1 MYDFSHAALRALSA
15 AAVCLLAALPSG
27 AFAQNAANDR
37 ITSNGSFTDK
47 AGDKHRWQIND
58 AHALL
63 WEGAAYLPVG
73 GAFSPRSLDS
83 DTDAAW
89 TEDKKAFDL
98 LKAHDLHD
106 VIIWPAK
113 SLPDVSPAALQRLM
127 DYLDANNFHYGL
139 AFGPG
144 MTTPLTGTV
153 VRPAT
158 YRYDSRDSL
167 TAQWTVPNADA
178 ALYVLVDLSD
188 KENRILRGG
197 GVFIKAPEVSIP
209 IELANGSGH
218 AVALLY
224 PHKTLTPNGN
234 GSLPDVWA
242 GYDNWRDRLLA
253 FLGKV
258 KFGPN
263 FRFFLDPLARQI
275 GTAGECDYLIPDSTA
290 FLTEFEA
297 YLSRRY
303 PHVAEIKT
311 NWGLVE
317 GDFKTHREMAR
328 LVPLWANDRG
338 APYFVDPSTGKM
350 LRIVDARQSHWW
362 EDFLQFRRE
371 TLLYAMNSMANL
383 LKRESADVPVVYT
396 WTQTDPMFL
405 NNTRDG
411 GFDGLAVMT
420 PPDDATLTGRILGPA
435 YSEAE
440 QASRTM
446 WCLAA
451 QIGAGANSNSRPIAA
466 TVRTAANE
474 PGSVKLP
481 YPSRNA
487 LFYDLDQIRR
497 VGYKGFFADGLQSE
511 AAKPGAAD
519 WIAAPE
525 SLDWL
530 RDYAGRIAGEN
541 SAAKYA
547 PKVLFYPQMAPGPA
561 RTGFIPGMNGTLW
574 LNAFEQGET
583 IDLWPSYRGYITKE
597 NNQDKETVLM
607 SLQGARYTHII
618 VANPKSV
625 LAHMADGTPVPLKW
639 GKNSVSLT
647 LDERPV
653 VFETSGQ
660 KIFPMEAA
668 EDTFL
673 QLGALYQ
680 SGVAQKIPS
689 IEQERAALSR
699 TRFALHQQDFETAYN
714 YSRTALDEL
723 TFLAAP
729 YIWLEGELPYREFNT
744 FNEVAGNVEA
754 SNKQY
759 LRLSTPNAPGRFGY
773 GARYVF
779 DVANDGR
786 YDIWLAGT
794 VPGPGTSPIKWR
806 VNTEPEQDPASLVPK
821 GPLYLNE
828 RFGWI
833 HLGFAQ
839 MKRGPQQSLTI
850 YVTDRAQNPPEYIFS
865 IDSIL
870 LTQGSFAPNGTV
882 RPLPVDAA
890 AIREFSKIAKKNK
903 QFGF

>member
-1 MYDFSHAALRALSA
+1 MHDFTHATLRAMRVT
-15 AAVCLLAALPSG
+15 AVCLLNVLPLTAG
-27 AFAQNAANDR
+27 AQNSK
-37 ITSNGSFTDK
+37 ITSLGAFTDK
-47 AGDKHRWQIND
+47 AGVKHRWQIND

-73 GAFSPRSLDS
+73 GTFSPRSLDS
-83 DTDAAW
+83 DSDAAW
-89 TEDKKAFDL
+89 ADDKKALEL
-98 LKAHDLHD
+98 LAARDIRD
-106 VIIWPAK
+106 VIVWPARP
-113 SLPDVSPAALQRLM
+113 LPDVSPAALQRVM
-127 DYLDANNFHYGL
+127 DYLDANSFHYGL
-139 AFGPG
+139 ACGPG
-144 MTTPLTGTV
+144 MTAPLTGTV

-178 ALYVLVDLSD
+178 ALYVLIDLSA
-188 KENRILRGG
+188 KENKILRGG
-197 GVFIKAPEVSIP
+197 GVFIKDPQVSIP
-209 IELANGSGH
+209 MELTGGSSH

-224 PHKTLTPNGN
+224 PHKTLTPAGN

-242 GYDNWRDRLLA
+242 GFDGWRDRLLT

-258 KFGPN
+258 KFSPN

-275 GTAGECDYLIPDSTA
+275 GTSGECDYLIPDSTA

-303 PHVAEIKT
+303 PSAAEMKT
-311 NWGLVE
+311 NWGLAE

-338 APYFVDPSTGKM
+338 APYFVDPASGKM
-350 LRIVDARQSHWW
+350 FRIGDARQSHWW

-371 TLLYAMNSMANL
+371 TLLYAMNAMANL

-440 QASRTM
+440 QASRTI
-446 WCLAA
+446 WCVAA
-451 QIGAGANSNSRPIAA
+451 QVGAGANSNSRPIASQ
-466 TVRTAANE
+466 TKTTANSA
-474 PGSVKLP
+474 GVSKSP

-497 VGYKGFFADGLQSE
+497 VGYKGFFADGLQAE
-511 AAKPGAAD
+511 AGRPNAAD
-519 WIAAPE
+519 WTAAPE

-530 RDYAGRIAGEN
+530 REYGTRVAGE
-541 SAAKYA
+541 SAAATYA
-547 PKVLFYPQMAPGPA
+547 PRILLYPQMAPGPA
-561 RTGFIPGMNGTLW
+561 RTGFIPGVNGTLW
-574 LNAFEQGET
+574 LNAFVPGDAV
-583 IDLWPSYRGYITKE
+583 DLWPSFRGYTIKE
-597 NNQDKETVLM
+597 NNQDRELVLT
-607 SLQGARYTHII
+607 SLQGARRTHLF
-618 VANPKSV
+618 VGNPKAV
-625 LAHMADGTPVPLKW
+625 TAHLPDGTPVPLKW
-639 GKNSVSLT
+639 GKNSVELM

-653 VFETSGQ
+653 VFELNGQ
-660 KIFPMEAA
+660 HLFPMEAA
-668 EDTFL
+668 EDTVL
-673 QLGALYQ
+673 QLSALYQ
-680 SGVAQKIPS
+680 SGLSEKVPS
-689 IEQERAALSR
+689 VEQERASLERAQ
-699 TRFALHQQDFETAYN
+699 FALKQQDYETAYN

-759 LRLSTPNAPGRFGY
+759 LRLSTPNPPGRFGY
-773 GARYVF
+773 GVRYVF
-779 DVANDGR
+779 DVPNDGR
-786 YDIWLAGT
+786 YDLWLAGT

-806 VNTEPEQDPASLVPK
+806 VNTDPEQDSASLTPQ

-833 HLGFAQ
+833 RLGSAQ
-839 MKRGPQQSLTI
+839 LKRGPQQSLTI
-850 YVTDRAQNPPEYIFS
+850 YVTDRAQNPPEFIFS

-890 AIREFSKIAKKNK
+890 ALRQFNKTQKKSK